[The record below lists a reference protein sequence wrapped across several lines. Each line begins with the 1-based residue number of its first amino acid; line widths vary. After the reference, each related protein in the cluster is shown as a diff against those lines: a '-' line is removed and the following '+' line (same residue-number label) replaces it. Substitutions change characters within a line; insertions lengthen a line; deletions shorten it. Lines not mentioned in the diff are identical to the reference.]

1 MLKKVAI
8 VLLCVG
14 CMCLFVNKA
23 EAGWPVCSGWTVSW
37 GSVVCDSDWKGF
49 GNTLQDGVPPEVGC
63 TIYPVVV
70 ETQCMNPAGN
80 IGSGVVFELKDR
92 AFGVYEFVTEEGLSA
107 KAKFESTLKFTDEQL
122 YTFFG
127 GGTIDNICDEFNG
140 SGNESSIESD
150 D

>member
-23 EAGWPVCSGWTVSW
+23 EASWPVLSGWTVSW
-37 GSVVCDSDWKGF
+37 GSVDCNSLWKKF
-49 GNTLQDGVPPEVGC
+49 GNALKDGVPPEVGC

-70 ETQCMNPAGN
+70 ETQCMNPSGN
-80 IGSGVVFELKDR
+80 IGGGVVFELKDR
-92 AFGVYEFVTEEGLSA
+92 EFGDFEFVTEEDIDS
-107 KAKFESTLKFTDEQL
+107 KAKFESNIGFTDEQL

-127 GGTIDNICDEFNG
+127 ADTTNNITL
-140 SGNESSIESD
+140 S
-150 D
+150 